1 MSAHSLS
8 CVSLLLLTSI
18 DIEVF
23 QSWRSIHQKEGR
35 RDWRREREDTRER
48 ASTHTAL
55 LTIEDSLAEA
65 EKRRPPVGFGK
76 GEECEDSG
84 GSPL

>member
-1 MSAHSLS
+1 MLAAAS
-8 CVSLLLLTSI
+8 
-18 DIEVF
+18 
-23 QSWRSIHQKEGR
+23 QKAPERERQGR
-35 RDWRREREDTRER
+35 DWRDWRREREDTRER